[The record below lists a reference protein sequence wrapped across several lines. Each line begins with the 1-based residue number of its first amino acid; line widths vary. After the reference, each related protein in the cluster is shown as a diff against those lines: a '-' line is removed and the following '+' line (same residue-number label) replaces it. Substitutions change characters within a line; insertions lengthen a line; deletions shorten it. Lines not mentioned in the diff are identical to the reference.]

1 MTAYTMV
8 PVEATPAM
16 IEADI
21 DSAQATT
28 KAAMLGNPVPFVDG
42 LRRCYSAMIAAA
54 PPFVVTDAMERAAA
68 NAMFCHRET
77 PVTLGEMMRAAIEA
91 ALAEAAKGDV

>member
-1 MTAYTMV
+1 MTAYKMV
-8 PVEATPAM
+8 PTVATAEM
-16 IEADI
+16 LRAGAVAEGGLVATI
-21 DSAQATT
+21 D
-28 KAAMLGNPVPFVDG
+28 AA
-42 LRRCYSAMIAAA
+42 IAAA

-91 ALAEAAKGDV
+91 AIKEAGRE